1 MLIDPLTRPPSAENK
16 VKISARDNG
25 RLLNPVSCQSS
36 KEIRLPRLCSTSVV
50 VRPADAAQRAGRV
63 ALSSFLVRHFSP
75 FSLSLS
81 LPVSSQFRLPCVR
94 ATRRRRQP
102 RKFRSHSVTKTA
114 IRRRLHR
121 PWPMLPWPP
130 MRPARPKKFIATRST
145 TRFNF
150 SRPFHRPIFVCRRR
164 NHHMQLWESTTST

>member
-1 MLIDPLTRPPSAENK
+1 MSRNK

-50 VRPADAAQRAGRV
+50 VRPADAAQGREER
-63 ALSSFLVRHFSP
+63 SRP
-75 FSLSLS
+75 FSASRPPFSGFSLAS
-81 LPVSSQFRLPCVR
+81 VITASVYHSAPASFGFVVR
-94 ATRRRRQP
+94 ATRRGRQL

-121 PWPMLPWPP
+121 PWPMLLWPP